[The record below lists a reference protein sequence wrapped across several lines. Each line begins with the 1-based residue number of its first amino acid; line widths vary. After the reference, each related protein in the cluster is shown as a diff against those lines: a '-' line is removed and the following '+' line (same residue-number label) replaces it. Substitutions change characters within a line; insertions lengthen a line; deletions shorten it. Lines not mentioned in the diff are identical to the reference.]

1 MSGTGELAARVD
13 AAIREVPGV
22 GELYFAAPL
31 PARLWRVAVE
41 RSEAYT
47 SIAERDGAYDV
58 TASIGVE
65 RARADTVAGAV
76 AARVREVLEQPEAT
90 VTVRVSRLSAARP
103 ARNGLSAAEPE

>member
-1 MSGTGELAARVD
+1 MSDTGDMAVRVD

-22 GELYFAAPL
+22 SELYFAAPL

-47 SIAERDGAYDV
+47 SVAERDGVYDV

-65 RARADTVAGAV
+65 QARADAVAGAV
-76 AARVREVLEQPEAT
+76 AARVREVLDQPEAT
-90 VTVRVSRLSAARP
+90 VTVRVSRLSAAPP
-103 ARNGLSAAEPE
+103 A